1 MYFLI
6 HLCVSVSDTLV
17 YNPVVTQ
24 LLLLPNGPRSVFPG
38 PDVTPYSVVLPSF
51 DVCVNGPDSERV
63 LLNFTGHESGIG
75 KIILISKYR

>member
-6 HLCVSVSDTLV
+6 HLSVSISDTLL
-17 YNPVVTQ
+17 YNAGVTHSV
-24 LLLLPNGPRSVFPG
+24 LLPNGPRSIFPG